1 MGSTSVLQSP
11 FGDREPDPGWNG
23 APQQIVDVPMGDRG
37 RFEMVTNAR
46 TKSSCAKGAA
56 NISVKP
62 RDNLVRTQSPNFDA
76 RHLPNCGDEHVRTF
90 SLRQICLHR
99 EKRLQFSDLMGSVT
113 TFSCLVMAM
122 GPKLDLR
129 L

>member
-1 MGSTSVLQSP
+1 MLQSP
-11 FGDREPDPGWNG
+11 IGDREPDLGWNG

-76 RHLPNCGDEHVRTF
+76 CHSSNCGDEHVRPF
-90 SLRQICLHR
+90 GLRQVRQHL
-99 EKRLQFSDLMGSVT
+99 EKRLQFSDLIGSDKVV
-113 TFSCLVMAM
+113 FRVVMAM
-122 GPKLDLR
+122 GRERDLR